1 MVMGQAQ
8 EVWSGVTSRIDRRIR
23 LIRRTTP
30 GPVLVRSA
38 ATAGTLVALLVALPP
53 SAMETPA
60 VLGLA
65 VVAAAGVGL
74 FPRTRWATVTAL
86 LALIAWVYST
96 LVSADQLVLWRV
108 VVLAVGLYVAHT
120 GAALAAVLPHDAIV
134 SPGVLTRWALR
145 TGAVLGVSLG
155 LGIGALVVAHGLH
168 VRSTLFAPVVGVA
181 AVAAVAGVLAWMWRR
196 R

>member
-86 LALIAWVYST
+86 LALIAVYDTDFGVRSPT
-96 LVSADQLVLWRV
+96 APPAQ
-108 VVLAVGLYVAHT
+108 GLR
-120 GAALAAVLPHDAIV
+120 AALA
-134 SPGVLTRWALR
+134 
-145 TGAVLGVSLG
+145 
-155 LGIGALVVAHGLH
+155 
-168 VRSTLFAPVVGVA
+168 
-181 AVAAVAGVLAWMWRR
+181 RR
-196 R
+196 PRPPQSR